1 MSGLGSFLSGAVTLA
16 YLVGALFFVR
26 FWRKS
31 GDRLFLMFSIAFALL
46 SLNQLLAFALEV
58 ISEPYSFVYGIRVL
72 AFALIIVAIVEK
84 NLAARR

>member
-1 MSGLGSFLSGAVTLA
+1 MSGLGSFLAGAVTVG

-31 GDRLFLMFSIAFALL
+31 GERLFLMFAIAFSLL
-46 SLNQLLAFALEV
+46 ALNQFLAFALDV

-72 AFALIIVAIVEK
+72 AFLLIIIAIVEK